1 MALSFKKNSAEAIA
15 FGDLVATPNVDIEAR
30 LRIQGL
36 QMGNANEI
44 KEAILVISEC
54 FGDKKDEVAE
64 FLSKDM
70 TVLDLAKLKAYLVG
84 GDDMVERVNS
94 AMDGAFKG
102 VANE

>member
-1 MALSFKKNSAEAIA
+1 MALSFKKNTAEAIQ
-15 FGDLVATPNVDIEAR
+15 FGDLVVTPKVDIEAR
-30 LRIQGL
+30 LRIQAL
-36 QMGNANEI
+36 QMGNANEV

-84 GDDMVERVNS
+84 GNDMVERVDS
-94 AMDGAFKG
+94 AMESALKEI
-102 VANE
+102 ANE